1 MSFIYISSDIFSEIV
16 TRPTLPHTAKL
27 DHPPSGGS
35 APRTVEIDSSKAD
48 IRIHTLSNVNTPTRI
63 DSQPQGVVLLS
74 VFDAPTKDF
83 SPSAALW
90 SGYVPTRTSVP
101 LEFKGGKMYLDSR
114 PLISI
119 NDGPS
124 QQRWMY
130 IVIFLALAV
139 VAIYYI
145 HSREKKK

>member
-1 MSFIYISSDIFSEIV
+1 M

-27 DHPPSGGS
+27 DNPLSGGG
-35 APRTVEIDSSKAD
+35 ATRTVGTVELERVTGD
-48 IRIHTLSNVNTPTRI
+48 IRIHTLSNINTPTRI

-74 VFDAPTKDF
+74 VFDTPTKDF
-83 SPSAALW
+83 SPSVALW

-114 PLISI
+114 PLISM

-124 QQRWMY
+124 QQRWIY